1 MAVKTYFIAGFLGSG
16 KTTLLNNLLQDLTDK
31 KAVVI
36 INEFGQINIDAKLIK
51 CTQEMEIAEINN
63 GSIFCSCLSGSFVKA
78 IIEIS
83 KYQPDILLVESSGMS
98 RPGSIAAILEE
109 LERQKK
115 GVIDYQGMITL
126 IDASNFLKLVET
138 VNAVREQVVYSDL
151 VIINKTDLA
160 EEDVI
165 TEIENRILSL
175 NPGAEIIKTRYARVP
190 GNILEQKYYVSA
202 YQERKALEDCGS
214 SGGMFKVLLET
225 GERLQ
230 EEELY
235 SFIRELA
242 PTVFRIKGLV
252 QTDDNIVHVDYADE
266 NIRINKLKKDDLQIE
281 RSRLVFISNNR
292 MLRVMI
298 EKLWQ
303 ERINKE
309 YSIRK

>member
-1 MAVKTYFIAGFLGSG
+1 
-16 KTTLLNNLLQDLTDK
+16 
-31 KAVVI
+31 
-36 INEFGQINIDAKLIK
+36 
-51 CTQEMEIAEINN
+51 
-63 GSIFCSCLSGSFVKA
+63 
-78 IIEIS
+78 
-83 KYQPDILLVESSGMS
+83 
-98 RPGSIAAILEE
+98 
-109 LERQKK
+109 
-115 GVIDYQGMITL
+115 MITL

-266 NIRINKLKKDDLQIE
+266 NIRINKLKK
-281 RSRLVFISNNR
+281 
-292 MLRVMI
+292 MI
-298 EKLWQ
+298 FK
-303 ERINKE
+303 
-309 YSIRK
+309 